1 MAKRNSAQSAG
12 SDGTTPR
19 PRQRS
24 FVWLQ
29 GLLCGALA
37 TLATPT
43 ALLLAVL
50 LGPATIALFLDGEP
64 CKPTGRTV
72 ALFSMA
78 ASVGPLKTLW
88 TTGHSMAVA
97 ADLATRLDVVG
108 TVWTATAAGWLLA
121 QILPIVVRAVLEALS
136 IARSVRLR
144 AERARLLSDWGLD
157 TSDGS

>member
-1 MAKRNSAQSAG
+1 
-12 SDGTTPR
+12 
-19 PRQRS
+19 
-24 FVWLQ
+24 
-29 GLLCGALA
+29 
-37 TLATPT
+37 
-43 ALLLAVL
+43 
-50 LGPATIALFLDGEP
+50 
-64 CKPTGRTV
+64 
-72 ALFSMA
+72 MA